1 MPRYLVTLTPDD
13 NDTLL
18 VTCPA
23 LPEVTTFGEDE
34 ADALVHAAEAIEFS
48 LDIRMRRGEEI
59 PDPVRRR
66 AGQLPVYLSS
76 LVNAKVELYRLMK
89 MQCVRKADLAR
100 RLKVQR
106 TQIDRLLDLGHAT
119 RMDFVDAAFRAL
131 GHSLT
136 LKVRNAAPAATPRQ
150 VKSAKAKPRVS
161 AKGKAGTRR
170 VA

>member
-1 MPRYLVTLTPDD
+1 MPRYFVTLTPDD

-34 ADALVHAAEAIEFS
+34 ADALVHAAEVIEFS

-66 AGQLPVYLSS
+66 AGQLPVYLPS
-76 LVNAKVELYRLMK
+76 LVDAKVELYRLMK
-89 MQCVRKADLAR
+89 MQGVRKADLAR
-100 RLKVQR
+100 ALKVQR
-106 TQIDRLLDLGHAT
+106 TQIDRLLDLGHTT
-119 RMDFVDAAFRAL
+119 RMDFVDAAFQAL

-136 LKVRNAAPAATPRQ
+136 LKVRNAAPAGAPRR
-150 VKSAKAKPRVS
+150 VITAKVKPRAA